1 MAYVRS
7 TSSVRAIGR
16 AAATFER
23 FHGRACDSVRRWRA
37 ARTIPRVL
45 VDLGELR
52 GLIYRSDK
60 WGPPAACGGRA
71 RTFIHFM
78 SSPARL
84 ASDPQGRRLFILSNS
99 IRVTRRGIEG

>member
-1 MAYVRS
+1 MAYIRA
-7 TSSVRAIGR
+7 TSSAHAVGH

-23 FHGRACDSVRRWRA
+23 FHGRTGDALRRCRV

-84 ASDPQGRRLFILSNS
+84 ACDPHGRRLFILSDS
-99 IRVTRRGIEG
+99 IRVTSRGIEG